1 MTEFKIIPL
10 KDIFVPERLREVEE
24 EQALIIAQSIVEH
37 GLINP
42 ISVRATPAKS
52 GFKFTL
58 IAGAHRM
65 RAFEINDE
73 TEIEALVFK
82 ADAAEGQLLEITENL
97 FRNELSVID
106 RAIFVQSYRE
116 IWERKHGKIEP
127 GRPGNSANLAE
138 LIGAEADKT
147 TFAQHVADRM
157 GLSTRSY
164 ERLNQ
169 IAQNLNS
176 NLRAKL
182 RGTPHADNQSVLL
195 KLAKMEPRKQ
205 ADISVGLQFGSDLE
219 TALKAV
225 EDPKPKPDAQT
236 VLFSR
241 LVDTWRRA
249 SEATKEK
256 FVEHIRAD
264 LDSYFYGDEG
274 QE

>member
-42 ISVRATPAKS
+42 ISVRATPAKT

-106 RAIFVQSYRE
+106 RAVFVQSYRE
-116 IWERKHGKIEP
+116 IWEQKHGKIEP
-127 GRPGNSANLAE
+127 GRPGNSANIAQ
-138 LIGAEADKT
+138 LIGEEAEKSP
-147 TFAQHVADRM
+147 FAKHVADRM
-157 GLSTRSY
+157 GLSLRSVQY
-164 ERLNQ
+164 LNK
-169 IAQNLNS
+169 IAQNLNP
-176 NLRAKL
+176 NLRQKL
-182 RGTPHADNQSVLL
+182 RGTPHADNQSTLL
-195 KLAKMEPRKQ
+195 KLAKMEPKKQ

-219 TALKAV
+219 TALQAV
-225 EDPKPKPDAQT
+225 EGPKPKPDAQT

-256 FVEHIRAD
+256 FVDHIRAD
-264 LDSYFYGDEG
+264 LDSYFYGEEG
-274 QE
+274 QQ

>member
-42 ISVRATPAKS
+42 ISVRATPAKT

-116 IWERKHGKIEP
+116 IWEQKHGKIEA
-127 GRPGNSANLAE
+127 GRPGNRINLIQ
-138 LIGAEADKT
+138 LISEEATAT

-157 GLSTRSY
+157 GISVPAY
-164 ERLNQ
+164 KRLNQ

-182 RGTPHADNQSVLL
+182 RGTPHADNQSTLL

-249 SEATKEK
+249 SAETKAK
-256 FVEHIRAD
+256 FVEHIQPD
-264 LDSYFYGDEG
+264 IDEAA
-274 QE
+274 